1 MTKQLL
7 MHLCIKL
14 SNMSLV
20 TAQLKD
26 GAERQRIEMSTHM
39 PPYTISQAGTLR
51 NIAMYDGD
59 HYSMK
64 TTRTC
69 KVQL

>member
-26 GAERQRIEMSTHM
+26 GAERQCIEMSTHM
-39 PPYTISQAGTLR
+39 PPYTISQAGALETLLCMMV
-51 NIAMYDGD
+51 IT
-59 HYSMK
+59 MK
-64 TTRTC
+64 TA
-69 KVQL
+69 